1 MVIEASHRSGSKIT
15 AKYAKNQGK
24 KIYCIPINL
33 DQKNSSGV
41 VELLKEGARIVT
53 SPIQILEDLYSRDKE
68 KRKEITRNIE
78 DVPNKYAEIYTTL
91 EDIMSSEELAIKLN
105 KNIDEINSILTMMEI
120 DGYIKRLPGNNFTK
134 KEKNV

>member
-1 MVIEASHRSGSKIT
+1 M
-15 AKYAKNQGK
+15 
-24 KIYCIPINL
+24 
-33 DQKNSSGV
+33 
-41 VELLKEGARIVT
+41 
-53 SPIQILEDLYSRDKE
+53 
-68 KRKEITRNIE
+68 
-78 DVPNKYAEIYTTL
+78 PNKYAEIYTTL